1 MAQES
6 THELQFSDSQTFFY
20 CEILV
25 YRCSFANKAF
35 HGTLLYKYGFLWL
48 QIINTVAKCGVH
60 KVMADVRVAM
70 FTFTPFSELNR
81 WMVCLSVEW
90 SSSEFTIALQQQQL
104 EVVNDFMISH
114 CGVISMLVLLELS
127 AAFNIVNH
135 NILLQRV
142 EHTLVLME
150 VHCNCLTHICLI
162 GFDLFR

>member
-20 CEILV
+20 CEMLV
-25 YRCSFANKAF
+25 YRYSFANKAF

-48 QIINTVAKCGVH
+48 QIFNTVAKCGVH

-70 FTFTPFSELNR
+70 FTFTSFSELNR

-104 EVVNDFMISH
+104 EVVNDFTTESRTNIGIKGSALQLFD
-114 CGVISMLVLLELS
+114 SYLS
-127 AAFNIVNH
+127 DWFQFV
-135 NILLQRV
+135 
-142 EHTLVLME
+142 
-150 VHCNCLTHICLI
+150 
-162 GFDLFR
+162 